1 MRVDHTAC
9 QVELEDGVADVGPVH
24 HVDDVVRDGEA
35 DRGVAHLVLVQGG
48 LEGQLQLYAGA
59 AFSKEKE
66 GKVSFSKIPCK
77 DLGFVKTEITLISL

>member
-35 DRGVAHLVLVQGG
+35 GRGVGHLILVQGG

-59 AFSKEKE
+59 SFHQKNENKYRNKSQHFRFSINVMRTKN
-66 GKVSFSKIPCK
+66 
-77 DLGFVKTEITLISL
+77 TE